1 MPAFSIY
8 EKPNQ
13 PLEQTIDEA
22 VMVAHRFSYLIFLV
36 PAIWMLIKRL
46 WLPLLAYILVSV
58 GLALLDG
65 LIPLWTSM
73 LVSLIIAI
81 WIAAE
86 APNLMGWA
94 LKRRG
99 YEEVGLIYADN
110 LEHCEA
116 RYIHARTHPADLMS
130 TGSDGSGDPNNP
142 NLLPWQEPK
151 TPSVMPTQKDQD
163 QPVIG
168 LFPTSENA

>member
-22 VMVAHRFSYLIFLV
+22 VMVAHRFSYMIFLV
-36 PAIWMLIKRL
+36 PAVWMLIKRL
-46 WLPLLAYILVSV
+46 WLPLIAYILVSV
-58 GLALLDG
+58 GLAFLDSM
-65 LIPLWTSM
+65 IPFWTSM

-99 YEEVGLIYADN
+99 YEEVGLIYADTR
-110 LEHCEA
+110 EHCEA
-116 RYIHARTHPADLMS
+116 RYIHARMQSAGHEL
-130 TGSDGSGDPNNP
+130 TGSDGSEDPNKP
-142 NLLPWQEPK
+142 NLQPWHEPK
-151 TPSVMPTQKDQD
+151 KPSVMPMQKDQD